1 MKMKCVKCV
10 TLIPNYFED
19 DIDSNVKVE
28 IDIHIASCPSCQEK
42 LKDRKELLDA
52 FKCVLSDEEIHTKSR
67 KDEIINNINSSKYTG
82 SISNKTFYHLY
93 VKRGAFIGVA
103 AAVFLMFIIFK
114 HGGNVY
120 NAAIQ
125 YSTNMTE
132 KNKVV
137 ENVVEKVVPAVTPVP
152 SSPIKIKFNE
162 LSKELL
168 NPTGD
173 GISATVNSTS
183 RKKLVEMIGK
193 MKELPIGVG
202 PWRIIYCNNGKMMF
216 YNYGHMIAYNY
227 TEKEKGIYSILAFTN
242 LKVGSY
248 QGSQIINFSSSPDG
262 NYLIIGTLNGEQNV
276 TSNKSLY
283 LYDLNN
289 DITKEI
295 ATNFNMNAKNVTWY
309 NNVGDASYKWVVSAK
324 DDKSTVLWDVD
335 NAKALEKLPIDVK
348 ETVNENK
355 FLNYEDLS
363 FTDDK
368 GNITKLVAEAYIDT
382 YWFKDNNTLIA
393 VQFVENME
401 NLKLMGFQI
410 VEINISDKTGQVTF
424 RP

>member
-1 MKMKCVKCV
+1 MKCVKFV
-10 TLIPNYFED
+10 TLIPNYFEED
-19 DIDSNVKVE
+19 
-28 IDIHIASCPSCQEK
+28 IASEVKIEMDNHISNCKSCREK
-42 LKDRKELLDA
+42 FEERKELLDT
-52 FKCVLSDEEIHTKSR
+52 FKYVLTDEEIQIKSR
-67 KDEIINNINSSKYTG
+67 KYEIINNINNSKYTG
-82 SISNKTFYHLY
+82 SIPNKTFYNLY
-93 VKRGAFIGVA
+93 TKRGAFIGVV
-103 AAVFLMFIIFK
+103 AAVFLMFVIFK
-114 HGGNVY
+114 YGGNVY
-120 NAAIQ
+120 SAANQ
-125 YSTNMTE
+125 YSTNKTE
-132 KNKVV
+132 RNKVV
-137 ENVVEKVVPAVTPVP
+137 ENVPEKAVPAVTPVP

-162 LSKELL
+162 ISKELL

-173 GISATVNSTS
+173 GISATVNSAS
-183 RKKLVEMIGK
+183 RKKLVEMISK

-202 PWRIIYCNNGKMMF
+202 PWRIIYCNNEKMMF

-227 TEKEKGIYSILAFTN
+227 NEKEKGIYSILAFTN

-289 DITKEI
+289 ALTKEI

-309 NNVGDASYKWVVSAK
+309 NNVGDASSKWVVSAK

-348 ETVNENK
+348 EIVKENK

-401 NLKLMGFQI
+401 NLKLMDFQV
-410 VEINISDKTGQVTF
+410 VEINISDKTGKVTF